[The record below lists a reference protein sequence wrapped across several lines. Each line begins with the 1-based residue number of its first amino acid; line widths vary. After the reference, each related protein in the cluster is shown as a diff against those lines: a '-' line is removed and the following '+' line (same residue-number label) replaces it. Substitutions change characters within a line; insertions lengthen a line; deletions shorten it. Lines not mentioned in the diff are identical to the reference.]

1 VSEIE
6 GPGPLE
12 SLILVRLLP
21 SGDKGLKLAAL
32 QKDLAPLLE
41 HRWSGNVLTSVLE
54 RSVLKLVARRQVC
67 HLPTKTKKALPPFS
81 LTEEGRRATL
91 TLLGVSELP
100 AKPKSTWATLKKSL
114 LLGPALGLARSSIAL
129 SKDDNL
135 RAVLLTQQF
144 ALPLGEFPTLKQA
157 RDEWLRKALGMGERE
172 KVTLDTIYGALLRRE
187 LPETRPL
194 APKKALDRLL
204 ATKLSARRDDTKELR
219 DAILRGWIERSL
231 GEQVTDVSS
240 WPSSPAAAAT
250 SPAPLDLPAFAR
262 TVLDAARATTT
273 GRYSHNKV
281 FIIHVWRSLQEHG
294 GVQGM
299 DLSAF
304 KQCLAEANNA
314 RLLDLSRADLVQAMN
329 PDDVQLS
336 EVSYLSATFHF
347 IRVE

>member
-1 VSEIE
+1 MER
-6 GPGPLE
+6 PGPLE
-12 SLILVRLLP
+12 SVILVRLLP
-21 SGDKGLKLAAL
+21 SGDKGIKPAAL

-67 HLPTKTKKALPPFS
+67 HLPTKSKKAVPPFR

-100 AKPKSTWATLKKSL
+100 DKPKPTWATLKKSL
-114 LLGPALGLARSSIAL
+114 LLGTALGLARSSIAL

-135 RAVLLTQQF
+135 RAVLLTQLY
-144 ALPLGEFPTLKQA
+144 ALPLGGFPTLKQA

-172 KVTLDTIYGALLRRE
+172 KVTLETIHGALLRRE
-187 LPETRPL
+187 LAETRPL

-204 ATKLSARRDDTKELR
+204 AKNLSARRDDTKELR
-219 DAILRGWIERSL
+219 DAILRGWIDRSM
-231 GEQVTDVSS
+231 GEQVMEVSS
-240 WPSSPAAAAT
+240 RTSSPPVPAPA
-250 SPAPLDLPAFAR
+250 PAPLDLPAFAR
-262 TVLDAARATTT
+262 KVLEAARATTT
-273 GRYSHNKV
+273 GRYGHNKV
-281 FIIHVWRSLQEHG
+281 FIIHVWRSLQEHR

-299 DLSAF
+299 DMSTF
-304 KQCLAEANNA
+304 KQRLAEANNA
-314 RLLDLSRADLVQAMN
+314 RLLDLSRADLVQAMD
-329 PDDVQLS
+329 PEDVQLS